1 MPPATNWAS
10 FEESGLRPRPPDGV
24 ERASLH
30 LPWIQAVLVP
40 FTLLLNA
47 AAIFLLEPFAGKWLM
62 PWYGGSPAVWNACM
76 FFFQGVLLAGYLYA
90 HCLQRLSLPVQIGVH
105 GVVMVA
111 TCLTLPVSIVTTGVP
126 GAAVHPSWNVVVD
139 LFRSIGAIFFV
150 LSATSPL
157 LQAWFVQS
165 GSRHNPYPLFA
176 ASNLGSLIGLLA
188 FPFIVEPWLPLS
200 AQGAWL
206 TIASAAV
213 MVLVSASGLACWRT
227 RACDTLA
234 TDEAVGL
241 EQPVSVAV
249 AAPPQ
254 AGLWLLLSMCPCM
267 LLMGNTVHLTSEI
280 APMPLL
286 WIVPLALYL
295 ASFVVAFSHTR
306 YSAAVTRWAGPAFFA
321 CALVIAW
328 RVFLQRHEAIDLL
341 LHCLLLA
348 TGATALHGQLATA
361 RPDAGRLTEYYTVIS
376 LGGLVA
382 SGFCALIAPLLF
394 NWQAEYPLAIVAT
407 LLLVVWPAIPRLHL
421 RDGSVIS
428 RTARL
433 AVAGIVFLGL
443 AWNIYFSERASR
455 TLLRERTFFG
465 DFQVNI
471 GAAGRTFQL
480 VHGRTTHGAQMISDD
495 VRVRRI
501 PLCYYFLTGPVGR
514 VMLSSRSLPI
524 ATDVA
529 VVGLGVGSL
538 AAYGEPG
545 DRYDFYEIDEAV
557 ERVADGNGPFTFL
570 ADARDRGAEMR
581 VIIGDA
587 RLRLQKAESARY
599 GMIVLDAFSSDAIP
613 VHLLTVEAVGEYL
626 QALQED
632 GLLVFHISNN
642 FVDLEPVIANL
653 AAALG
658 LEAFVQDNIDI
669 SEEETKRGK
678 MPSTWVVAARS
689 AEALDPI
696 VRSGDWRRCNQRR
709 GVELWTDQFSNV
721 LAVMRQWGDG
731 QRDAP

>member
-1 MPPATNWAS
+1 
-10 FEESGLRPRPPDGV
+10 
-24 ERASLH
+24 
-30 LPWIQAVLVP
+30 
-40 FTLLLNA
+40 
-47 AAIFLLEPFAGKWLM
+47 
-62 PWYGGSPAVWNACM
+62 
-76 FFFQGVLLAGYLYA
+76 
-90 HCLQRLSLPVQIGVH
+90 
-105 GVVMVA
+105 
-111 TCLTLPVSIVTTGVP
+111 
-126 GAAVHPSWNVVVD
+126 
-139 LFRSIGAIFFV
+139 
-150 LSATSPL
+150 
-157 LQAWFVQS
+157 
-165 GSRHNPYPLFA
+165 
-176 ASNLGSLIGLLA
+176 
-188 FPFIVEPWLPLS
+188 
-200 AQGAWL
+200 
-206 TIASAAV
+206 
-213 MVLVSASGLACWRT
+213 
-227 RACDTLA
+227 
-234 TDEAVGL
+234 
-241 EQPVSVAV
+241 
-249 AAPPQ
+249 
-254 AGLWLLLSMCPCM
+254 
-267 LLMGNTVHLTSEI
+267 
-280 APMPLL
+280 
-286 WIVPLALYL
+286 
-295 ASFVVAFSHTR
+295 
-306 YSAAVTRWAGPAFFA
+306 
-321 CALVIAW
+321 
-328 RVFLQRHEAIDLL
+328 LQRHEAIDLL
-341 LHCLLLA
+341 LHSLLLA
-348 TGATALHGQLATA
+348 TGATALHGQLAAA
-361 RPDAGRLTEYYTVIS
+361 RPDASRLTEYYAVIS

-407 LLLVVWPAIPRLHL
+407 LLLVAWPAVPRLHL
-421 RDGSVIS
+421 RDGSASARI
-428 RTARL
+428 ARL

-443 AWNIYFSERASR
+443 AWNIYFSEPASR

-514 VMLSSRSLPI
+514 VMLSSKGMPI

-545 DRYDFYEIDEAV
+545 NRYDFYEIDEAV
-557 ERVADGNGPFTFL
+557 ERVADGDGPFTFL
-570 ADARDRGAEMR
+570 ADARGRGAEMR

-632 GLLVFHISNN
+632 GLLVFHISNV

-653 AAALG
+653 AATLG
-658 LEAFVQDNIDI
+658 LEAFVQDDVDI

-689 AEALDPI
+689 AEAIDPI
-696 VRSGDWRRCNQRR
+696 VRSGDWRRCKQRR

-731 QRDAP
+731 RRDAP

>member
-1 MPPATNWAS
+1 MPPATNS
-10 FEESGLRPRPPDGV
+10 VSSELSSLRSGLPAGV
-24 ERASLH
+24 ELASLH

-47 AAIFLLEPFAGKWLM
+47 AAIFLLEPFTGKWLM

-90 HCLQRLSLPVQIGVH
+90 HCLQRFSLPFQIGIH
-105 GVVMVA
+105 GIVMVA
-111 TCLTLPVSIVTTGVP
+111 TCLTLPISIVTTGVP
-126 GAAVHPSWNVVVD
+126 GAAVHPSWSVVVD
-139 LFRSIGAIFFV
+139 LFRSVGAIFFV

-157 LQAWFVQS
+157 LQAWFAQS

-200 AQGAWL
+200 AQGSWL

-213 MVLVSASGLACWRT
+213 MILVFASGLACWRT
-227 RACDTLA
+227 RACGTPA
-234 TDEAVGL
+234 TVEAVGL
-241 EQPVSVAV
+241 ERPASPPVS
-249 AAPPQ
+249 APPQ

-267 LLMGNTVHLTSEI
+267 LLMGTTVHLTSEI

-295 ASFVVAFSHTR
+295 ASFVIAFSHNR
-306 YSAAVTRWAGPAFFA
+306 YSVAVTRWAGPVFVI

-341 LHCLLLA
+341 LHSLLLA

-361 RPDAGRLTEYYTVIS
+361 RPNAGRLTEYYAVIS
-376 LGGLVA
+376 LGGLLA

-407 LLLVVWPAIPRLHL
+407 LLLVAWPTVPRLRL
-421 RDGSVIS
+421 RDGSAGARI
-428 RTARL
+428 ARL
-433 AVAGIVFLGL
+433 AIAGIVFVGL
-443 AWNIYFSERASR
+443 AWNVYFSERASR

-465 DFQVNI
+465 DFQVTI
-471 GAAGRTFQL
+471 GAAGKTLQL

-495 VRVRRI
+495 VRMRRI

-514 VMLSSRSLPI
+514 VMLSSRNLPI

-557 ERVADGNGPFTFL
+557 ERVADGNGPFSFL
-570 ADARDRGAEMR
+570 ADARGRGAEMQ

-587 RLRLQKAESARY
+587 RLRLQKATPARY

-613 VHLLTVEAVGEYL
+613 VHLLTVEAVAEYL
-626 QALQED
+626 QALRED
-632 GLLVFHISNN
+632 GLLVFHISNV

-653 AAALG
+653 AAVLG
-658 LEAFVQDNIDI
+658 LEAFVQDDVAV

-689 AEALDPI
+689 AEAIDPI
-696 VRSGDWRRCNQRR
+696 IRGGDWRRCRQRV
-709 GVELWTDQFSNV
+709 GVEPWTDQFSNV
-721 LAVMRQWGDG
+721 LTVMRNWGNG
-731 QRDAP
+731 HRAAP